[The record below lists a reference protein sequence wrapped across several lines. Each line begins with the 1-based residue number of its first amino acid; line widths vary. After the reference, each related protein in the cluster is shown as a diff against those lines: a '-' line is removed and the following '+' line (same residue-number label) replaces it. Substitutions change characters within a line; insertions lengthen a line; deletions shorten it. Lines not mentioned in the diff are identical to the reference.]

1 MVLGS
6 FKGFQ
11 SDDYGMVVVF
21 CFYTVLI
28 VAINIVRD
36 SSSNL
41 LPPGFDVTTLTT
53 EDMSRREFGSKLIL
67 VVEQCQCVT
76 VCMTKSRACGS
87 MLTAR
92 FEGLGSKVLPAD
104 SLLATD
110 DSPMGEPSH

>member
-1 MVLGS
+1 MVFGT

-11 SDDYGMVVVF
+11 ADDYGMVIVF

-41 LPPGFDVTTLTT
+41 LPPGFDMDTLTP
-53 EDMSRREFGSKLIL
+53 DDISRREYGSKLVL

-76 VCMTKSRACGS
+76 VCISEYEGLIC
-87 MLTAR
+87 MLTFIR
-92 FEGLGSKVLPAD
+92 Y
-104 SLLATD
+104 
-110 DSPMGEPSH
+110 GEQNAACSSSTSV

>member
-6 FKGFQ
+6 VQRFQ
-11 SDDYGMVVVF
+11 SDDFGMVTVF

-41 LPPGFDVTTLTT
+41 LPPGFDVGSLTP
-53 EDMSRREFGSKLIL
+53 DDLARREYGSKLIL

-76 VCMTKSRACGS
+76 VGACQVS
-87 MLTAR
+87 
-92 FEGLGSKVLPAD
+92 S
-104 SLLATD
+104 S
-110 DSPMGEPSH
+110 SSSSSSS